1 MPLQKKTFLLIAF
14 SCIVLALSIFLYS
27 VSEARATALLSQR
40 AVLANAE
47 QQIAQLRRDV
57 ERYEST
63 RSQLKKGEGGGVA
76 RHEKVAISSTF
87 TPAELPR
94 INELFEHAYD
104 ADGFLLL
111 RNFSLQWS
119 ESSRGQDTTGSEATL
134 ALSIF
139 GEKIFTQ

>member
-1 MPLQKKTFLLIAF
+1 MPIQKKTFLLLAF
-14 SCIVLALSIFLYS
+14 SCLVLALSIFLYT
-27 VSEARATALLSQR
+27 VGEARGKALVEQR
-40 AVLANAE
+40 AALGNAE

-57 ERYEST
+57 ERYEAT
-63 RSQLKKGEGGGVA
+63 RSQLGKGEGGDIA

-94 INELFEHAYD
+94 INDVLEHAYD
-104 ADGFLLL
+104 SDGFLLL

-119 ESSRGQDTTGSEATL
+119 ESGSDLNKTSSEATL
-134 ALSIF
+134 ALSLY